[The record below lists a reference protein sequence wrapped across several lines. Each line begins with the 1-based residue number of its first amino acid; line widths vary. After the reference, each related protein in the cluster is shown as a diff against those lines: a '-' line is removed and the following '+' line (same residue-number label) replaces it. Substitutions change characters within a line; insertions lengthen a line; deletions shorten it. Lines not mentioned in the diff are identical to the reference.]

1 MKLSEAILLGSTIL
15 TPKAGGQHFAE
26 DQSGC
31 ALGMA
36 AIARGCTFRPAYSFA
51 EEDRRSL
58 GTEGVWGDWV
68 LNVVP
73 RPCACWRF
81 WIPRELRI
89 KDTITHIFDYHI
101 MRKRNWT
108 LEQLVA
114 WVQTVEPEE
123 HNPAGKID
131 PALLEEISQRLAA
144 RHRQAVSQARTEEK
158 EQEAAEDWQAR
169 VAAFAAKHN
178 SAHSPGHTSRQRRRS
193 TV

>member
-26 DQSGC
+26 NQSGC

-36 AIARGCTFRPAYSFA
+36 AIARGCTFRPATYPFP
-51 EEDRRSL
+51 EEDRRTL
-58 GTEGVWGDWV
+58 GTEGVWGNWV
-68 LNVVP
+68 LNVAP
-73 RPCACWRF
+73 RPCDCWRF

-123 HNPAGKID
+123 CNPAATID
-131 PALLEEISQRLAA
+131 PHLLKEISQRLAA
-144 RHRQAVSQARTEEK
+144 RHRQAVNQARTEEDR
-158 EQEAAEDWQAR
+158 EAAEDWQAR
-169 VAAFAAKHN
+169 VSAFTTKHN
-178 SAHSPGHTSRQRRRS
+178 SAHGSGHTSGRRRRS
-193 TV
+193 TL